1 MIKAYLRCV
10 ITLAPEGRK
19 KAEFTAGAAL
29 TTIGEKSSMIN
40 PYTFFDDFE
49 ESTFQTLV
57 RTELDRLFE
66 LDINSPRTL
75 VSALDKGRTDK
86 LYTNRMFQMSLET
99 VSGEVVL
106 AFYLESARNLLALE
120 LVAALSRGK
129 PLKNVNT
136 AAVIFSP
143 QAEAIRSTAT
153 EWEQTVFPAK
163 KLVPTDYT
171 ANTAGLTA

>member
-1 MIKAYLRCV
+1 MIKAYLKDGV

-66 LDINSPRTL
+66 RFYRADPSRSRDQGGYGLGLAIAREIMTRLGARLTVRSELGEGSEFSFTL
-75 VSALDKGRTDK
+75 RQE
-86 LYTNRMFQMSLET
+86 N
-99 VSGEVVL
+99 
-106 AFYLESARNLLALE
+106 
-120 LVAALSRGK
+120 
-129 PLKNVNT
+129 
-136 AAVIFSP
+136 
-143 QAEAIRSTAT
+143 QA
-153 EWEQTVFPAK
+153 
-163 KLVPTDYT
+163 
-171 ANTAGLTA
+171 